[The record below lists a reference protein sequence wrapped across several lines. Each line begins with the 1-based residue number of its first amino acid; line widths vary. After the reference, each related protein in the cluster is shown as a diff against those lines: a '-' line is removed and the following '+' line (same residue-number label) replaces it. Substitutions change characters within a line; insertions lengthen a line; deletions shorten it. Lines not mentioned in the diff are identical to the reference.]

1 MSLTGELMNQSRE
14 ATTEGTSNYKGRF
27 AGVAAEDHFRQS
39 WGLWMSSIGFGS
51 YLGGVDEG
59 TDAAYR
65 GAVKCAVALGCN
77 VFDTA
82 ANYRCQRS
90 ERNFGDAFADLFAQ
104 GLASRDEIVVSTK
117 GGYIPFDG
125 EPPRSRQEM
134 IAYVEET
141 FIKPGVCKWDDIV
154 QSSHCMTP
162 AYLSH
167 QLDQSLR
174 NLKLECI
181 DIYYIHN
188 PESQFAEVSRDEFY
202 KRLRAAFEFLETAVA
217 DGKIS
222 AYGMATWNGYRAPAD
237 GPEYLAFDRV
247 EATARAV
254 AGDRHNFRAVQLP
267 FNLAMAEAFTDTNQT
282 SGGEDVTFLEAAQYD
297 VTVMASASILQSRLS
312 AGLSPI
318 IGDSLKGLRT
328 DAQRAI
334 QFTRSTPGIDVA
346 LVGMSDIAHV
356 KENLEMVKIPP
367 APAEDYLKLFDKT
380 PHRR

>member
-1 MSLTGELMNQSRE
+1 MNQ
-14 ATTEGTSNYKGRF
+14 ATTEGTSRYKERF
-27 AGVAAEDHFRQS
+27 SGVAEGHFRL
-39 WGLWMSSIGFGS
+39 WEGLWMSSIGLGS
-51 YLGGVDEG
+51 YLGGVDDR
-59 TDAAYR
+59 TDTAYR
-65 GAVKCAVALGCN
+65 GAVRYAVELGCN

-125 EPPRSRQEM
+125 APPRRRQEM
-134 IAYVEET
+134 IAYIEET
-141 FIKPGVCKWDDIV
+141 FITPGVCKWDDFV

-174 NLKLECI
+174 NLKLESI

-188 PESQFAEVSRDEFY
+188 PESQLAEVSRDEFY
-202 KRLRAAFEFLETAVA
+202 RRLRAAFEFLETAVA

-222 AYGMATWNGYRAPAD
+222 MYGTATWNGYRVSSD
-237 GPEYLAFDRV
+237 SPEYLSLERV
-247 EATARAV
+247 KETAREV
-254 AGDRHNFRAVQLP
+254 AGDRHNFKVVQLP
-267 FNLAMAEAFTDTNQT
+267 FNLAMTEAFTDANQT
-282 SGGEDVTFLEAAQYD
+282 LEGEKATFLEAAAGFG
-297 VTVMASASILQSRLS
+297 VTVMSSASIMQSRLS
-312 AGLSPI
+312 AGLPPI
-318 IGDSLKGLRT
+318 IGASLKGLRT

-356 KENLEMVKIPP
+356 KENLELAKISP
-367 APAEDYLKLFDKT
+367 APVEEYMKLFDKS
-380 PHRR
+380 

>member
-1 MSLTGELMNQSRE
+1 MVFPRE
-14 ATTEGTSNYKGRF
+14 FMDHLRKATTEGTSNYKKRF
-27 AGVAAEDHFRQS
+27 SGVAAEGHFRQS
-39 WGLWMSSIGFGS
+39 QGLWMSSIGLGS
-51 YLGGVDEG
+51 YLGGVDEW

-65 GAVKCAVALGCN
+65 SAVKYAVELGCN

-90 ERNFGDAFADLFAQ
+90 ERNIGDALADLFAQ
-104 GLASRDEIVVSTK
+104 GAAARDEIVISTK

-125 EPPRSRQEM
+125 NPPSSRQEM
-134 IAYVEET
+134 IAYIEET
-141 FIKPGVCKWDDIV
+141 FIKPGVCKWDDFV

-162 AYLSH
+162 GYIAH

-174 NLKLECI
+174 NLKLECV
-181 DIYYIHN
+181 DVYYLHN
-188 PESQFAEVSRDEFY
+188 PESQLAEVSRDEFY
-202 KRLRAAFEFLETAVA
+202 KRLRAAFEFLEIAVA

-222 AYGMATWNGYRAPAD
+222 MYGTATWNGYRAPLD
-237 GPEYLAFDRV
+237 NPEALSLERV
-247 EATARAV
+247 VETAREV
-254 AGDRHNFRAVQLP
+254 AGDRHHFKVVQLP
-267 FNLAMAEAFTDTNQT
+267 FNLAMAEAFTDANQT
-282 SGGEDVTFLEAAQYD
+282 LDGEDVTFLKAARFL

-318 IGDSLKGLRT
+318 IGASLKGLRT

-334 QFTRSTPGIDVA
+334 QFTRSAPEIDVA

-367 APAEDYLKLFDKT
+367 ATEDEYLSLF
-380 PHRR
+380 

>member
-1 MSLTGELMNQSRE
+1 MNK
-14 ATTEGTSNYKGRF
+14 ATTATFEGTSNYKGRF
-27 AGVAAEDHFRQS
+27 AGVAAEGHFRRSQ
-39 WGLWMSSIGFGS
+39 GLWMSSIGLGS
-51 YLGGVDEG
+51 YLGGVDDW

-65 GAVKCAVALGCN
+65 GAVKYAVELGCN

-117 GGYIPFDG
+117 GGYIPFD
-125 EPPRSRQEM
+125 EKPPHSRQEM

-141 FIKPGVCKWDDIV
+141 FIIPGVCKWDDFV

-188 PESQFAEVSRDEFY
+188 PESQFAEVSREEFY
-202 KRLRAAFEFLETAVA
+202 GRLRAAFEFLETAVA

-222 AYGMATWNGYRAPAD
+222 KYGTATWNGYRAPVD
-237 GPEYLAFDRV
+237 SPEYMSLERV
-247 EATARAV
+247 QQTAREV
-254 AGDRHNFRAVQLP
+254 AGDRHNFRVVQLP
-267 FNLAMAEAFTDTNQT
+267 LNLAMAEAFTDANQT
-282 SGGEDVTFLEAAQYD
+282 LEGEKATFLEAAAGFG
-297 VTVMASASILQSRLS
+297 VTVMSSASILQSRLS
-312 AGLSPI
+312 AGLPPI
-318 IGDSLKGLRT
+318 IGASLKGLRT

-356 KENLEMVKIPP
+356 KENLELAKIPP
-367 APAEDYLKLFDKT
+367 ALTEEYLRLFDKA
-380 PHRR
+380 PSV

>member
-1 MSLTGELMNQSRE
+1 MKA
-14 ATTEGTSNYKGRF
+14 ATTDGTLNYKERF
-27 AGVAAEDHFRQS
+27 AAVAAEGHFRQS
-39 WGLWMSSIGFGS
+39 SGLWMSSIGLGS
-51 YLGGVDEG
+51 YLGGVDEF

-65 GAVKCAVALGCN
+65 DAVKQAVESGCN

-104 GLASRDEIVVSTK
+104 GLVSRDEIVVSTK

-125 EPPRSRQEM
+125 KPPRGRQEM
-134 IAYVEET
+134 IAYIEET
-141 FIKPGVCKWDDIV
+141 FIKPGVCKWDDFV

-162 AYLSH
+162 AYLAR

-174 NLKLECI
+174 NLKLDCV

-202 KRLRAAFEFLETAVA
+202 RRLRSAFEFLETAVA

-222 AYGMATWNGYRAPAD
+222 KYGTATWNGYRASLES
-237 GPEYLAFDRV
+237 PEHLSFERV
-247 EATARAV
+247 EGTAREV
-254 AGDRHNFRAVQLP
+254 AGDHHNFRAIQLP
-267 FNLAMAEAFTDTNQT
+267 FNLAMAEAFTDDNQPRN
-282 SGGEDVTFLEAAQYD
+282 GHVQPFLKAAEFNG
-297 VTVMASASILQSRLS
+297 VVMASASILQSRLS
-312 AGLSPI
+312 DGLSPI
-318 IGDSLKGLRT
+318 IGASLKGLRT

-356 KENLEMVKIPP
+356 RENLELLKIPP
-367 APAEDYLKLFDKT
+367 ATVEDYMKLFDKT
-380 PHRR
+380 HRS

>member
-1 MSLTGELMNQSRE
+1 MK

-27 AGVAAEDHFRQS
+27 AGVAAEGHFRLWQ
-39 WGLWMSSIGFGS
+39 GLWMSSIGLGS
-51 YLGGVDEG
+51 YLGAPDEL

-65 GAVKCAVALGCN
+65 GAVKYAVELGCN

-90 ERNFGDAFADLFAQ
+90 ERNIGDALADLFAQ
-104 GLASRDEIVVSTK
+104 GLASRGEIVVSTK
-117 GGYIPFDG
+117 GGYVPFDG
-125 EPPRSRQEM
+125 NPPRSRQEM
-134 IAYVEET
+134 IAYIEDT
-141 FIKPGVCKWDDIV
+141 FIKTGVCKWEDFV

-162 AYLSH
+162 GYIAH

-188 PESQFAEVSRDEFY
+188 PESQLAEVSRDEFY
-202 KRLRAAFEFLETAVA
+202 RRLRAAFEFLETAVV

-222 AYGMATWNGYRAPAD
+222 MYGTATWNGYRAPLD
-237 GPEYLAFDRV
+237 SPEALSLERV
-247 EATARAV
+247 AETAREV
-254 AGDRHNFRAVQLP
+254 AGDRHNFKVVQLP
-267 FNLAMAEAFTDTNQT
+267 FNLALTEAFTDANQT
-282 SGGEDVTFLEAAQYD
+282 LDGEDVTFLEAAAICP
-297 VTVMASASILQSRLS
+297 VSVMSSASILQSRLS
-312 AGLSPI
+312 TGLPPFISA
-318 IGDSLKGLRT
+318 SLKGLRT

-367 APAEDYLKLFDKT
+367 ASAAEYMKLFDKT
-380 PHRR
+380 PYLG

>member
-1 MSLTGELMNQSRE
+1 MDHLRK
-14 ATTEGTSNYKGRF
+14 ATTEGTSNYKKRF
-27 AGVAAEDHFRQS
+27 SGVAAEGHFRQS
-39 WGLWMSSIGFGS
+39 QGLWMSSIGLGS
-51 YLGGVDEG
+51 YLGGVDEW

-65 GAVKCAVALGCN
+65 SAVKYAVELGCN

-90 ERNFGDAFADLFAQ
+90 ERNIGDALADLFAQ
-104 GLASRDEIVVSTK
+104 GAAARDEIVISTK

-125 EPPRSRQEM
+125 KPPSSRQEM
-134 IAYVEET
+134 IAYIEET
-141 FIKPGVCKWDDIV
+141 FIKPGVCKWDDFV

-162 AYLSH
+162 GYIAH

-174 NLKLECI
+174 NLKLECV
-181 DIYYIHN
+181 DVYYLHN
-188 PESQFAEVSRDEFY
+188 PESQLAEVSRDEFY
-202 KRLRAAFEFLETAVA
+202 KRLRAAFEFLEIAVA

-222 AYGMATWNGYRAPAD
+222 MYGTATWNGYRAPMD
-237 GPEYLAFDRV
+237 SPESLSLERV
-247 EATARAV
+247 VETAREV
-254 AGDRHNFRAVQLP
+254 AGDRHHFKVVQLP
-267 FNLAMAEAFTDTNQT
+267 FNLAMAEAFTDANQT
-282 SGGEDVTFLEAAQYD
+282 LDGEDVTFLEAAAGCS

-318 IGDSLKGLRT
+318 IGASLKGLRT

-334 QFTRSTPGIDVA
+334 QFARSTPEIDVA

-367 APAEDYLKLFDKT
+367 ATEDEYLSLF
-380 PHRR
+380 

>member
-1 MSLTGELMNQSRE
+1 MK
-14 ATTEGTSNYKGRF
+14 ATTEGTSNYKDRF
-27 AGVAAEDHFRQS
+27 TGVAAEGHFRQS
-39 WGLWMSSIGFGS
+39 WGLWMSSIGLGS
-51 YLGGVDEG
+51 YLGGVDEW

-65 GAVKCAVALGCN
+65 GAVKIAVELGCN

-125 EPPRSRQEM
+125 KPPRSRQEM
-134 IAYVEET
+134 IAYIEET
-141 FIKPGVCKWDDIV
+141 FIKPGVCEWDDFV

-188 PESQFAEVSRDEFY
+188 PESQLAEVSRDEFY

-222 AYGMATWNGYRAPAD
+222 TYGTATWNGYRAPVD
-237 GPEYLAFDRV
+237 SPEYLSIKRV
-247 EATARAV
+247 EETAREV

-267 FNLAMAEAFTDTNQT
+267 FNLAMAEAFTDDNQT
-282 SGGEDVTFLEAAQYD
+282 FNGNEVTFLESWEFTG
-297 VTVMASASILQSRLS
+297 TVMASASILQSRLS

-318 IGDSLKGLRT
+318 IGASLTGLRT

-346 LVGMSDIAHV
+346 LVGMSDVAHV
-356 KENLEMVKIPP
+356 RENLEIVKIPP
-367 APAEDYLKLFDKT
+367 APAEDYMKLFDKS
-380 PHRR
+380 PYRR

>member
-1 MSLTGELMNQSRE
+1 MNK

-27 AGVAAEDHFRQS
+27 AGVAAEGHFRQS
-39 WGLWMSSIGFGS
+39 QGLWMSSIGLGS
-51 YLGGVDEG
+51 YLGGLDERA
-59 TDAAYR
+59 DAAYR
-65 GAVKCAVALGCN
+65 GAVKYAVELGCN

-90 ERNFGDAFADLFAQ
+90 ERNFGDAFADLFAK

-117 GGYIPFDG
+117 GGYIPFD
-125 EPPRSRQEM
+125 ENPPRSRQEM

-141 FIKPGVCKWDDIV
+141 FIKSGVCRWDDFV

-188 PESQFAEVSRDEFY
+188 PESQLAEVSRDEFY
-202 KRLRAAFEFLETAVA
+202 RRLRAAFEFLEAAVA

-222 AYGMATWNGYRAPAD
+222 KYGTATWNGYRAPQD
-237 GPEYLAFDRV
+237 SPEYLSLERV
-247 EATARAV
+247 EQTAREV
-254 AGDRHNFRAVQLP
+254 AGDRHNFRVVQLP
-267 FNLAMAEAFTDTNQT
+267 FNLAMAEAFTDANQT
-282 SGGEDVTFLEAAQYD
+282 LEGEKATFLEAAAGFG
-297 VTVMASASILQSRLS
+297 VTVMSSASILQSRLS
-312 AGLSPI
+312 AGLPPI
-318 IGDSLKGLRT
+318 IGDALKGLRA

-356 KENLEMVKIPP
+356 RENLELAKIPP
-367 APAEDYLKLFDKT
+367 APAEEYMKLFDKS
-380 PHRR
+380 

>member
-1 MSLTGELMNQSRE
+1 MDQLRK

-27 AGVAAEDHFRQS
+27 TGVAAEGHFRLTR
-39 WGLWMSSIGFGS
+39 GLWMSSIGLGS
-51 YLGGVDEG
+51 YLGGVDEW
-59 TDAAYR
+59 TDAGYR
-65 GAVKCAVALGCN
+65 GAVKCAVGLGCN

-104 GLASRDEIVVSTK
+104 GSAAREEIVVSTK

-125 EPPRSRQEM
+125 APPRSRQEM
-134 IAYVEET
+134 IAYIEET
-141 FIKPGVCKWDDIV
+141 FIKPRVCKWDDFV

-162 AYLSH
+162 GYIAH

-188 PESQFAEVSRDEFY
+188 PEAQLAEVSRDEFY
-202 KRLRAAFEFLETAVA
+202 RRLRAAFEFLETAVA

-222 AYGMATWNGYRAPAD
+222 VYGTATWNGYRAPSD
-237 GPEYLAFDRV
+237 SPEYLSLERV
-247 EATARAV
+247 EETAREV
-254 AGDRHNFRAVQLP
+254 AGDRHHFKVVQLP
-267 FNLAMAEAFTDTNQT
+267 FNLAMAEAFTDDNQPI
-282 SGGEDVTFLEAAQYD
+282 SGHDHTFLETARRCPVA
-297 VTVMASASILQSRLS
+297 VMASASILQSRLS

-318 IGDSLKGLRT
+318 IGASLKGLRT

-346 LVGMSDIAHV
+346 LVGMSDVAHV

-380 PHRR
+380 PYRR